1 MVLWISSLK
10 ATILGGF
17 EGVLYNAVLKKKKS
31 LQGIFLSN
39 AL

>member
-17 EGVLYNAVLKKKKS
+17 EGVLYNAVLKKKS
-31 LQGIFLSN
+31 LQGIILSN

>member
-31 LQGIFLSN
+31 SRNNFK
-39 AL
+39 

>member
-17 EGVLYNAVLKKKKS
+17 EGVLYNAVLKKKVFKKY
-31 LQGIFLSN
+31 F
-39 AL
+39 